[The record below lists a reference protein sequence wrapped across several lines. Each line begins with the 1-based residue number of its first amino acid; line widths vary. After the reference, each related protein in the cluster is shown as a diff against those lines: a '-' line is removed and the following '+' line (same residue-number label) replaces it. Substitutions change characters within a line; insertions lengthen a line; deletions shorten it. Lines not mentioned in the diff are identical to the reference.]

1 MGLVAKA
8 LGAGSEFTFRGET
21 YRLSPWSF
29 KIQGDYET
37 YLEEQ
42 AVRSIR
48 RFQKIFPKDE
58 YESALQR
65 VLRDVT
71 AGVYTFGSEV
81 VQDSLRSLP
90 HLTHLTWLMLR
101 EHHPKVTKSLVEEMY
116 REQLEELMLAVSE
129 ANADP
134 TVPPSPGGQPQEPAA
149 PMGAPTAPPLEPSSP
164 PTSPSRPLE
173 PGPQPT

>member
-29 KIQGDYET
+29 KIQAEFET

-48 RFQKIFPKDE
+48 KFQKLLPKDE

-65 VLRDVT
+65 VLRDIT

-101 EHHPKVTKSLVEEMY
+101 EAHPKLPKTLVAEMY
-116 REQLEELMLAVSE
+116 QEQLDELMQAVSE

-134 TVPPSPGGQPQEPAA
+134 TTPPVPLTREPGASSPPS
-149 PMGAPTAPPLEPSSP
+149 TPSSP
-164 PTSPSRPLE
+164 LAPEPSTP
-173 PGPQPT
+173 